1 MHFGAALVCLGLP
14 LALATPA
21 SAASKPHSHIATGTA
36 SWYGAREAGRRMAGG
51 AIFDPKLFSAAH
63 RTLRFGSC
71 VLVTRLQTKQSLTV
85 PILDRRPYVGAPLID
100 LSQAAAAALG
110 IEKIG
115 LARVSI
121 RAVPCG
127 VLKEARKQIDSQ
139 QGENS

>member
-1 MHFGAALVCLGLP
+1 
-14 LALATPA
+14 
-21 SAASKPHSHIATGTA
+21 
-36 SWYGAREAGRRMAGG
+36 MAGG
-51 AIFDPKLFSAAH
+51 AIFDPKVFSAAH
-63 RTLRFGSC
+63 RTLRLGSC
-71 VLVTRLQTKQSLTV
+71 VLVTRVQTKQSLIV
-85 PILDRRPYVGAPLID
+85 PILDRGPYVGARLID

-127 VLKEARKQIDSQ
+127 GLKEARKQVDSQ